1 MGFLAPWFL
10 AGAAVTALPLWLHLL
25 RRYRSEPQP
34 FSSLMFFEPRTQSS
48 VRHRRL
54 RYLLLLALR
63 LGLLLLLALAFAD
76 PFVSTPPA
84 GLSDQHVLVL
94 ALDRSFSMRYGDH
107 MRRAKDLALQRL
119 LRWPENGA
127 VRVLALDSEAVFL
140 TGAAAGRA
148 EIRSAIAGL
157 EAGDRGTSY
166 AALVRALRGAAES
179 LHRPLEVHLFSD
191 LQQTAMPAVFA
202 DLQLPP
208 GTRLILEGAPAKAE
222 ENWAVEAVAAP
233 SRLFDSKKRR
243 VSATVAGY
251 HTPESRRTVSLVLD
265 GRILE
270 TKSVDIPA
278 GGRAT
283 VEFSS
288 MESPYGMHRGEVR
301 LNSADLLPQDDR
313 FPFAVERAEPRRVLF
328 LHPGGRSRAAFYY
341 AAALAASGTSG
352 FAAEPLPVDQASGAR
367 FASYAFVVLSDT
379 GALSR
384 TVESALRDYV
394 SGGGGLLIALGSNGA
409 RAGKAPVTGQVIDG
423 EMRPRGFE
431 TAVAAGGGQ
440 GALRG
445 VALEQVKFFSAARI
459 DEARGTVIARLED
472 GTPLLLEQPLGA
484 GKVLTFA
491 SGLGN
496 VSNDFPLHAS
506 FVPFVEQTARW
517 LGGSEAG
524 PQSVSTGTIIEL
536 HAPGEEGAAVD
547 VTAPGGKR
555 ALTLREAA
563 TAKSFELTQDGFYE
577 IRGANGAARL
587 VAVHAPRQESDL
599 APVPPET
606 LDLWAKSGATR
617 PAGDASNRNRDA
629 QPWSFGRY
637 LLFLALLIALAESLV
652 SVRYL
657 WPERGIS

>member
-265 GRILE
+265 GRVLE
-270 TKSVDIPA
+270 TKSMDIPA

-288 MESPYGMHRGEVR
+288 LESPYGMHRGEVR

-496 VSNDFPLHAS
+496 VSNDGWEARRRVRKAS
-506 FVPFVEQTARW
+506 PPARLSSCMLRARREPRW
-517 LGGSEAG
+517 TLPRRA
-524 PQSVSTGTIIEL
+524 VN
-536 HAPGEEGAAVD
+536 APSPCAR
-547 VTAPGGKR
+547 PRRRSRLSSRKM
-555 ALTLREAA
+555 
-563 TAKSFELTQDGFYE
+563 GFM
-577 IRGANGAARL
+577 RFAARTG
-587 VAVHAPRQESDL
+587 PRAWWRCMRRGRNPISLPCRRKRWICGQKAALPVRRAMRPIGIGMRSPGASDAICCSWL
-599 APVPPET
+599 CS
-606 LDLWAKSGATR
+606 LRW
-617 PAGDASNRNRDA
+617 RNR
-629 QPWSFGRY
+629 W
-637 LLFLALLIALAESLV
+637 
-652 SVRYL
+652 
-657 WPERGIS
+657 